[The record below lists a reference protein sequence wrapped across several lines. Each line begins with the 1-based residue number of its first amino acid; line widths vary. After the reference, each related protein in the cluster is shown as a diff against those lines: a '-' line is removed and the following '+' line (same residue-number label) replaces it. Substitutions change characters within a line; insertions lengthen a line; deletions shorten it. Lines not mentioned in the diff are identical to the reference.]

1 MHSFLCFSKIGSL
14 HDIDLYLGLLSLEN
28 CDFDS
33 KQLSL
38 PVAISTCRAA
48 PMGANSLGHTFKP
61 LTLYDISIY
70 TIYFSHP
77 PQKITLLSSVRLD
90 GEMVCN
96 YFSGALTGEVFLNYV
111 EQSLVPHLKKG
122 DIVIMDNLR
131 AHKVDGVQQAIEQ
144 AGAHVLYLPPYSPD
158 FNPIE
163 MLWSKL
169 KSVLRA
175 LKIRNINTLWEAIPF
190 IFDAVSL
197 ADIASWFQKA
207 GYSLT

>member
-1 MHSFLCFSKIGSL
+1 MTVCIRGECLIVPRAHTLP
-14 HDIDLYLGLLSLEN
+14 DISGILRCQAPDGLLSLHIRLQS
-28 CDFDS
+28 CTACLI
-33 KQLSL
+33 LS
-38 PVAISTCRAA
+38 VAGIH
-48 PMGANSLGHTFKP
+48 HT
-61 LTLYDISIY
+61 
-70 TIYFSHP
+70 
-77 PQKITLLSSVRLD
+77 
-90 GEMVCN
+90 
-96 YFSGALTGEVFLNYV
+96 SGRGNGMQFALTGEVLLNYV

-122 DIVIMDNLR
+122 DITIMDNLR
-131 AHKVDGVQQAIEQ
+131 VHKVNGVQQTIEQ
-144 AGAHVLYLPPYSPD
+144 ADAHVLYLPLYSPD

-169 KSVLRA
+169 KFVLRA

>member
-1 MHSFLCFSKIGSL
+1 MLYARERDREDVATRREEWAARQPLLKPSKLVFLDESGIN
-14 HDIDLYLGLLSLEN
+14 IDFTRLYGRGKGGDRVWDN
-28 CDFDS
+28 
-33 KQLSL
+33 
-38 PVAISTCRAA
+38 V
-48 PMGANSLGHTFKP
+48 P
-61 LTLYDISIY
+61 LNT
-70 TIYFSHP
+70 P
-77 PQKITLLSSVRLD
+77 KKITLLSSVRLD

-96 YFSGALTGEVFLNYV
+96 YFSGVLTGEIFLNYV